1 MEPSDTALPPD
12 LNVTT
17 GWEIATLAANVTVTT
32 SPGLACVAGELSEV
46 ILALVRV
53 GAVLSNVTLPLP
65 VVTAVPGFPARSPT
79 TIL

>member
-1 MEPSDTALPPD
+1 M
-12 LNVTT
+12 
-17 GWEIATLAANVTVTT
+17 
-32 SPGLACVAGELSEV
+32 AGELSEV